1 MKDLLKILPMIDPL
15 VLLEITGSQII
26 RCLENGVSMHP
37 KLEGRFP
44 QVTHF
49 FIHIYPACLCDFKI
63 DKGAFNNYVD
73 QILTNFAWPDHKIVL
88 QIKAKQFYDQAIQ
101 ELRKNR
107 EIQLK

>member
-49 FIHIYPACLCDFKI
+49 FIHIYPACLCDFKM
-63 DKGAFNNYVD
+63 DKWKFAYIKYVMVFARISIAFFVM
-73 QILTNFAWPDHKIVL
+73 F
-88 QIKAKQFYDQAIQ
+88 
-101 ELRKNR
+101 
-107 EIQLK
+107 